1 MMINTDTNN
10 TEYKCDREIKLVSI
24 PLDAL
29 CKGKKSN
36 KGKSK
41 NGDDNG
47 ETENEPKV
55 ERKKA
60 TKVQNKIWNLSAEQ
74 KTPDFQHQLMTDIYI
89 YFFQEEINAN
99 TKANIK
105 ALSFFA
111 QEVVKLLKIK
121 RHSYK
126 SQDLIKKKWD
136 EKEFI
141 TINDIIQLLQQSQL
155 LCVYCN
161 ECMYVLY
168 EFVCEPKQWT
178 LDRIDNQ
185 KGHNSNNVVISCLE
199 CNLKRRITNKNKF
212 QMGKKIVI
220 SKIIKECDGGNN
232 NDDDD
237 ECGGQADGEVNSS
250 VGI

>member
-1 MMINTDTNN
+1 MMMVDTDANN
-10 TEYKCDREIKLVSI
+10 TEYKYDREIKIVSI

-29 CKGKKSN
+29 CKSKKSN
-36 KGKSK
+36 KGKFK
-41 NGDDNG
+41 NGDEKEDT
-47 ETENEPKV
+47 ETKV

-60 TKVQNKIWNLSAEQ
+60 TKVQNKIWNLTAAQ
-74 KTPDFQHQLMTDIYI
+74 KTPDFQHQLMADIYG
-89 YFFQEEINAN
+89 YFIAESTNAN
-99 TKANIK
+99 ACP
-105 ALSFFA
+105 LSFFA

-136 EKEFI
+136 EKHFI
-141 TINDIIQLLQQSQL
+141 TINVIIQLLQQSQL

-161 ECMYVLY
+161 ECIYVLY

-220 SKIIKECDGGNN
+220 SKIIKECDN
-232 NDDDD
+232 NDN
-237 ECGGQADGEVNSS
+237 ECDNNECDGQAEASAKSS